1 MGLNGGGKQTE
12 VFEVTR
18 TETLEMSIQ
27 ETNATRNENSLRDH
41 SVNLNVILRK
51 RKKYHACV
59 LKQTCLVECVLHIKT
74 AVL

>member
-12 VFEVTR
+12 VFEVTH

-27 ETNATRNENSLRDH
+27 ETDATRKENSLRDH

-51 RKKYHACV
+51 RKK
-59 LKQTCLVECVLHIKT
+59 ISFMRFKT
-74 AVL
+74 NMSC